1 MLHVTGLN
9 GTEIVG
15 LGRTKEG
22 FFVAVI
28 EVDLN

>member
-15 LGRTKEG
+15 FGGIEEG
-22 FFVAVI
+22 AFVAVNH
-28 EVDLN
+28 L